1 MPWYAVVCRIRP
13 EIVLGK
19 FLSHPCATDRKRK
32 SNVQPRILGRA
43 SARTTGLQPSRKT
56 EKSVQPIK
64 IYAFFPLLIM
74 ANVDK
79 CSQPPP
85 PKMQDAMLYSRFPAP
100 SCRLYAIY
108 SCHGRVLLKRVLRG
122 DAHLELPVF
131 VDGLDSP
138 VELLAQRL
146 REEALDRHVELLGE
160 DNC

>member
-1 MPWYAVVCRIRP
+1 MCNGPQTQKQRTAPYSAQSFGPHDRP
-13 EIVLGK
+13 APVTEDGK
-19 FLSHPCATDRKRK
+19 LRTTNKDLCFLS
-32 SNVQPRILGRA
+32 
-43 SARTTGLQPSRKT
+43 
-56 EKSVQPIK
+56 
-64 IYAFFPLLIM
+64 F
-74 ANVDK
+74 VDK
-79 CSQPPP
+79 GERRQ
-85 PKMQDAMLYSRFPAP
+85 MQSTTATKNVRRHAVLQISRR

-108 SCHGRVLLKRVLRG
+108 SCHGRVLLRRVLRG